1 VVFVILDITV
11 PVEDVSNLKIGDV
24 AYITGLVATMRD
36 QATKRII
43 TYFQSKAELPFKLQG
58 IPVFHCGPVVRRTYA
73 AWKVESLGP
82 TTSARMEDLLE
93 PFLKTSGVRMIIG
106 KGGFS
111 EKSTGIFKRFKA
123 VYCSPPGG
131 ASALLSKSVGKVSA
145 VYWLDLGLPEALWL
159 LEVYKFG
166 PTIVTI
172 DSHGGNIY
180 STVRESALK
189 KISEIVG
196 ETV

>member
-1 VVFVILDITV
+1 MILDITV

-24 AYITGLVATMRD
+24 VYITGLVATMRD
-36 QATKRII
+36 QATRRLI
-43 TYFQSKAELPFKLQG
+43 TYFQSKTEIPFDLQG
-58 IPVFHCGPVVRRTYA
+58 IPIFHCGPVVRRTDTG
-73 AWKVESLGP
+73 WRVESLGP

-93 PFLKTSGVRMIIG
+93 PFLKASGAKIIIG

-111 EKSTGIFKRFKA
+111 EKSTDIFKRFKA
-123 VYCSPPGG
+123 VYCNPPGG
-131 ASALLSKSVGKVSA
+131 ASALLSKSVRKVSA

-159 LEVYKFG
+159 LEVYRLG
-166 PTIVTI
+166 PMFVTI

-180 STVRESALK
+180 SMVRERALK

-196 ETV
+196 EAV